1 MVDDLG
7 DFRAQQCLLALIELV
22 VVDKGDIYN
31 VPAVLD
37 VLFEEYQLRNI
48 VLLQVHID
56 VQLHR
61 EEGSRTVNYR
71 DVGLLEFEAIVVG
84 KSQATHHRVHVH

>member
-7 DFRAQQCLLALIELV
+7 DFRGQQCLLALIELV
-22 VVDKGDIYN
+22 VVDQGDILY

-37 VLFEEYQLRNI
+37 VLFEEYQLRYLVVI
-48 VLLQVHID
+48 QVHID
-56 VQLHR
+56 VQFHR
-61 EEGSRTVNYR
+61 EEGPRTVNYR